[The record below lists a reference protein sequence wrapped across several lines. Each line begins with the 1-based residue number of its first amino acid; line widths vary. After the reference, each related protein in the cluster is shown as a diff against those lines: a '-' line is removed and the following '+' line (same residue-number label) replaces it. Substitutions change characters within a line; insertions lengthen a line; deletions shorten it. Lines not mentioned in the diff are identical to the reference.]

1 MRERDAAGSPS
12 RTVRPPTAHTRRA
25 LMHIRDSF
33 RSRLP
38 MPFVWIGVLLIVL
51 KWFELGPVATWSWWA
66 ILAPLAIAFAWFE
79 VLEPLLGF
87 DKRRADD
94 EFAEMRRV
102 RIERQFPYLRV
113 QTRRVKVRSR
123 G

>member
-1 MRERDAAGSPS
+1 
-12 RTVRPPTAHTRRA
+12 
-25 LMHIRDSF
+25 
-33 RSRLP
+33 

-51 KWFELGPVATWSWWA
+51 KWFELAPVAAWSWWA

-94 EFAEMRRV
+94 EFAEMRRL
-102 RIERQFPYLRV
+102 RIERQFPYLRM
-113 QTRRVKVRSR
+113 QTRRVKARSR